1 MGLTAAFLPV
11 LLVWLGVGVAV
22 GRAFPGAL
30 TTALRRRGVTGGDLT
45 VTDQTSLRILERG
58 LESPRRAE
66 VLHCLRLLEEAE
78 HPRFPEL
85 LRRLADHADAGVR
98 CGVWEAV
105 ERVAGPGWVPLLA
118 ARADTEEG
126 ECRGALLRALG
137 AAGRSAAR
145 PLLEPAFET
154 SSGDA
159 RRGALVALV
168 KYAGAAEDHPASRE
182 LDRLARSEDAEE
194 RAAAA
199 LALGEI
205 GGEAATGRLPA
216 LLADADLA
224 VRRAALRSAGS
235 LGDPRFLGL
244 AVPSLEVPRARAEAV
259 RALLAFPEASSAPLV
274 EAYQAAGSSRGL
286 RRILLQVLGRSR
298 DPAATRF
305 LVGELAFADRQV
317 LSDVLWSLHLCGF
330 RAAGPDRSLVE
341 KCFREEVRRGSFLVA
356 ARRDLGNGPGA
367 ELLVAALGQELGRT
381 QKRIFLLLSFVL
393 DPEALLGIWSNF
405 SVSPALRDLSLE
417 LFEARVDRA
426 RARLALPVLAEV
438 SREAPAPAAEQVR
451 KILFGTRPRSGA
463 WVRACAVDALRSGP
477 GGLDDTERAL
487 LLDDGDEL
495 VRETARAR
503 WTGASGNGRRLPVV
517 DRVRVLR
524 GAGLFRAIDD
534 ELLAELAPRLE
545 EVEVGEGE
553 GVPEG
558 GRGMYVVAEG
568 SLRFEAPG
576 EAPALLLA
584 GQTFGELSALE
595 SEPSAERATALEPS
609 RLLRLSDAD
618 LHDFM
623 SMRVE
628 VVRGIVD
635 VLCQRARAAA
645 PARARPPEAKPPAP
659 GPPAGATARGGAGDV
674 LSPLDRVLILKT
686 AEIFSEVP
694 DEVLSEVAARTREVR
709 LRGNEVLFRKGDP
722 GTTTFVVAAGRLR
735 IHVADRLVAVVGERA
750 VVGELAALS
759 SEPRTASVTAE
770 VDSLLLTLDQDSLFE
785 LMLDRQEIARGIIR
799 VLVSRLR
806 DVPSPGSP

>member
-1 MGLTAAFLPV
+1 MAFPQQRLRRLRAKEPLRRMLRETRLSADDFIYPLFLKEGAGDKAEISSMPGVYHHSLDSLLKELEEVSALSIPAV
-11 LLVWLGVGVAV
+11 LLFGLPGSKDETGSEAYSSRGIVQRGTIVGLHVED
-22 GRAFPGAL
+22 
-30 TTALRRRGVTGGDLT
+30 RGDA
-45 VTDQTSLRILERG
+45 ERG
-58 LESPRRAE
+58 LKIKW
-66 VLHCLRLLEEAE
+66 V
-78 HPRFPEL
+78 
-85 LRRLADHADAGVR
+85 
-98 CGVWEAV
+98 
-105 ERVAGPGWVPLLA
+105 VAGSPG
-118 ARADTEEG
+118 AREG
-126 ECRGALLRALG
+126 FRPGDRIQFPKLELTGALG
-137 AAGRSAAR
+137 
-145 PLLEPAFET
+145 T
-154 SSGDA
+154 
-159 RRGALVALV
+159 V
-168 KYAGAAEDHPASRE
+168 
-182 LDRLARSEDAEE
+182 SEIE
-194 RAAAA
+194 
-199 LALGEI
+199 
-205 GGEAATGRLPA
+205 GGVYTGRLAGAPLHGPA
-216 LLADADLA
+216 K
-224 VRRAALRSAGS
+224 
-235 LGDPRFLGL
+235 
-244 AVPSLEVPRARAEAV
+244 AEAV

-305 LVGELAFADRQV
+305 LAGELAFADRQV
-317 LSDVLWSLHLCGF
+317 LSDVLWALHLCGF
-330 RAAGPDRSLVE
+330 RAAGADRSLVE

-623 SMRVE
+623 SMRIE

-645 PARARPPEAKPPAP
+645 PARAKPPEAKPQAP
-659 GPPAGATARGGAGDV
+659 EPPAGAPARGGSGEV

-686 AEIFSEVP
+686 AEIFSEVD

-806 DVPSPGSP
+806 DVPSPGAP